1 MSSHLFIAHTQLDVD
16 AALVCSLG
24 ADVFAGEGITRYSRR
39 GHIPGSINIPASLVL
54 NDSGRFLSS
63 ADVARQLDQLLS
75 IPGEIVLYCGGAI
88 SASLLAFGLV
98 QAGREDFRV
107 YDGSLEEWSADLAL
121 PMVVMT

>member
-1 MSSHLFIAHTQLDVD
+1 
-16 AALVCSLG
+16 
-24 ADVFAGEGITRYSRR
+24 
-39 GHIPGSINIPASLVL
+39 
-54 NDSGRFLSS
+54 
-63 ADVARQLDQLLS
+63 LDQLLS

-121 PMVVMT
+121 PMVAMT

>member
-1 MSSHLFIAHTQLDVD
+1 MKE
-16 AALVCSLG
+16 SLG
-24 ADVFAGEGITRYSRR
+24 TAGVG
-39 GHIPGSINIPASLVL
+39 NIPASLVL

-63 ADVARQLDQLLS
+63 EDVARQLDQLLS

-98 QAGREDFRV
+98 QAGREYFRV